1 LAQSFRVTIRSID
14 YRLQSFTLG
23 LLSFAVFHGRAANAA
38 PRSVRETIDV
48 HPGVT
53 CLDGA
58 TLREQ
63 VRSWLDADS
72 VDGDFRVEVEGS
84 DHDARMVSIRL
95 WRRDELIAQ
104 RGFAPGPSDCAQMH
118 AVVGLAIALALKVS
132 LRDELLGEPRPP
144 PRTWLLGAAGSFA
157 WEVVPGAAGGAV
169 VWLEKLFPQHFSA
182 QLRLS
187 GLIGGSNEFE
197 QVSGEFTASSIALE
211 AAACALPLS
220 GERVR
225 GQLCV
230 GFEARALRASGS
242 GFATSKETV
251 LDWFSVSNSAGIS
264 VRVAPR
270 WWLTASA
277 GVVMPLHTVQISV
290 VDPSG
295 RVVDTLQSSAAGG
308 LFSLGGAYEF

>member
-1 LAQSFRVTIRSID
+1 
-14 YRLQSFTLG
+14 
-23 LLSFAVFHGRAANAA
+23 
-38 PRSVRETIDV
+38 VRETIDV
-48 HPGVT
+48 HSGVT

-72 VDGDFRVEVEGS
+72 VDGDLRVEVDGS
-84 DHDARMVSIRL
+84 DREQQTVSFRL
-95 WRRDELIAQ
+95 WHRDELIAQ
-104 RGFAPGPSDCAQMH
+104 RSFAPGPSDCAELH

-144 PRTWLLGAAGSFA
+144 ARTWSIGAAANFA
-157 WEVVPGAAGGAV
+157 WQVVPGAAGGAV
-169 VWLEKLFPQHFSA
+169 LWLEKLFPRHFSV

-187 GLIGGSNEFE
+187 GLLGGSNGFE
-197 QVSGEFTASSIALE
+197 HVSGEFTPSSLAVE
-211 AAACALPLS
+211 VAACALPLS

-230 GFEARALRASGS
+230 GFEARALHASGS
-242 GFATSKETV
+242 GFDTSKETT
-251 LDWFSVSNSAGIS
+251 LDWFSVSNSIGIS
-264 VRVAPR
+264 VAVAPR

-277 GVVMPLHTVQISV
+277 GVVMPLQTVQISV
-290 VDPSG
+290 VDPG
-295 RVVDTLQSSAAGG
+295 GHVVDTLESSPAGG